1 MQNPN
6 LELSAILSYL
16 SPTQI
21 RALQS
26 ANKTIRRA
34 ALASFKELFYNSALM
49 LPWLQSNI
57 VNLVNLCKIRIYMH
71 RFAPGELQ
79 TLFQALNRGTFHL
92 LNFDFIY
99 AMAND
104 IYDHNDAENALI
116 TTFFAQHCNHLVQLK
131 IYSQD
136 LILLHN
142 TFPYLKTLDI
152 DFTHYKE
159 LDIRDAPIWQ
169 HRLSK
174 LSSVTLDFSPSW
186 FVSFFLD
193 YCCNNKINLR
203 ELALENIV
211 MSHDGHRPLQQI
223 VPAFV
228 ENCCSRLKILA
239 ITTNGYMVEPDFLYL
254 PMLSRLFTPT
264 LEHLEMDNLSREQF
278 EIIGTQCPQ
287 LKQLNIQGPFAWVHP
302 EPEDFYQYLIRY
314 PNSELKALWINNE
327 SIIDN
332 FDCNL
337 HTIFPKL
344 VEFNILNDQEAQ
356 ITPKLWTSLSKCN
369 LEKLYIQCH
378 TTTSTFSVNTEFLI
392 FLQGQK
398 NLKDFILSSE
408 LLLLDFTMLMNIV
421 IGLLKLKSLKLMARF
436 EDAFMLTTYL
446 IHMPLLQSIEIFF
459 TAQPELE
466 EIVEIM
472 SKFCKLFQ
480 KLNIVL
486 PELHTLDLILN
497 DGNTRIIPLIPN
509 FETVYKPMFARNCP
523 KLKKLRLGW

>member
-6 LELSAILSYL
+6 LELSAILFYL
-16 SPTQI
+16 NPTQI

-26 ANKTIRRA
+26 TNKTIRRA
-34 ALASFKELFYNSALM
+34 ALASFKELIYNSALM

-71 RFAPGELQ
+71 RFNPAELE
-79 TLFQALNRGTFHL
+79 TLFQVLNQGTFQL

-99 AMAND
+99 ILTDN
-104 IYDHNDAENALI
+104 IYVHNDQENALI

-136 LILLHN
+136 LILLQN
-142 TFPYLKTLDI
+142 TFPHLKTLDI
-152 DFTHYKE
+152 NFTHYKE
-159 LDIRDAPIWQ
+159 LNIRDAPIWQ

-174 LSSVTLDFSPSW
+174 LSSVTLDYAPSW

-193 YCCNNKINLR
+193 YCNNNKINLR
-203 ELALENIV
+203 ELALENVIL
-211 MSHDGHRPLQQI
+211 SPDGYRPLQQI

-228 ENCCSRLKILA
+228 ENCCTRLKILA
-239 ITTNGYMVEPDFLYL
+239 ITTNGYLVEPDFLYL

-264 LEHLEMDNLSREQF
+264 LQHLEMDFLSKEQF

-287 LKQLNIQGPFAWVHP
+287 LNHLNIQGAFAWVHP
-302 EPEDFYQYLIRY
+302 DAQDFYQYLIRY

-344 VEFNILNDQEAQ
+344 IEFNILNDQEVQ

-369 LEKLYIQCH
+369 LEKLFIQFH
-378 TTTSTFSVNTEFLI
+378 TITLTFSVNSEFLV
-392 FLQGQK
+392 FLQHQK
-398 NLKDFILSSE
+398 NLKEFISSAE
-408 LLLLDFTMLMNIV
+408 LLMLDFTMLMNIV
-421 IGLLKLKSLKLMARF
+421 IGLPKLQSLKLMARF
-436 EDAFMLTTYL
+436 EDAFILTTYL
-446 IHMPLLQSIEIFF
+446 IHMPSLHSIEIFF
-459 TAQPELE
+459 TVQPEVG

-480 KLNIVL
+480 KLNIVM

-497 DGNTRIIPLIPN
+497 TNNTPIIPLIPD